1 MKLYVSD
8 LRPGD
13 KYDALEFC
21 ERPTTYVSHDTLV
34 AARKGPFTVERVEPR
49 TFNPGHIL
57 LGSPYSFLMD
67 EDEMVEVV
75 ELAEG

>member
-21 ERPTTYVSHDTLV
+21 NRPGIYVSHGTLV

-49 TFNPGHIL
+49 AFNPGHIL
-57 LGSPYSFLMD
+57 WGSPYSFIMN
-67 EDEMVEVV
+67 EDDMVEVV